1 MPNVHKT
8 TTLPHSAEHMFELVN
23 DVEKYPDFL
32 PWCRA
37 VHVKSRDEK
46 KIKATVDIAKS
57 SYSQS
62 FASLLRLQKDKSV
75 EMHLLEGPFDKF
87 KVSWLF
93 EPVSETESKVIFDL
107 DYKFSSRIVGMVAG
121 SAIAEIAETLLGFVC
136 QRADDIYGKED

>member
-8 TTLPHSAEHMFELVN
+8 TTLPHSAEQMFELVN

-32 PWCRA
+32 PWCKA
-37 VHVKSRDEK
+37 VHVRSRDEK
-46 KIKATVDIAKS
+46 KVKATVDISKS
-57 SYSQS
+57 SYKQS
-62 FASLLRLQKDKSV
+62 FSSLLRLRKNEAV

-93 EPVSETESKVIFDL
+93 DPVSETQSKVTFDL

-121 SAIAEIAETLLGFVC
+121 SAIADIAETLLGFVC

>member
-1 MPNVHKT
+1 
-8 TTLPHSAEHMFELVN
+8 MFELVN